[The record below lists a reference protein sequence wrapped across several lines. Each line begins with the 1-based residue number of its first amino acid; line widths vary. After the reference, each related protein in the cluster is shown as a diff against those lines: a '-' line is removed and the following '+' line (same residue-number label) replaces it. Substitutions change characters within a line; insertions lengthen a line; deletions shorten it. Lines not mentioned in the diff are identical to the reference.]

1 MKEEIESKSVSELIK
16 ELKEIK
22 DKFGDVSLNFCKCKM
37 LSLAEE
43 GQIGLKQAY
52 LAGLKEGAER
62 YKTKWHKVSDGDL
75 PKGEDAVLIYWKAGD
90 IRCFSVVEP
99 YKVTEDKHIIAW
111 CELPKYTEE

>member
-1 MKEEIESKSVSELIK
+1 MTDEEMAEEYAVENW
-16 ELKEIK
+16 EY
-22 DKFGDVSLNFCKCKM
+22 C
-37 LSLAEE
+37 EE
-43 GQIGLKQAY
+43 GQTDYKVLKQAF
-52 LAGLKEGAER
+52 LAGLKAGKN
-62 YKTKWHKVSDGDL
+62 KTKWHKVSDGDL